1 MRFGYDLFLY
11 VWPSGPV
18 LHLWFDWLSHPTWN
32 AWESA
37 DFVEE
42 DLRAQLREMEAGASK
57 KDKVVHEKSS
67 ENGWFWDTPNFRK
80 PPYDMSFKQQPQHVP
95 TTCPRKTAK
104 IAWLQVLVSDIFLN
118 LGLSESRVSP
128 TLMFNHNF
136 SQFFVKR
143 GHLGRY
149 SRLHFQTH
157 SNHTYHRLL
166 VG

>member
-57 KDKVVHEKSS
+57 KDKVEAPNGILGFLKWGYPKMDGLYMKNRLKMDDFGIPPISGNLHMICLSS
-67 ENGWFWDTPNFRK
+67 SNLSM
-80 PPYDMSFKQQPQHVP
+80 YQQHVQERQRRLRDSKFW
-95 TTCPRKTAK
+95 C
-104 IAWLQVLVSDIFLN
+104 LIF
-118 LGLSESRVSP
+118 
-128 TLMFNHNF
+128 F
-136 SQFFVKR
+136 
-143 GHLGRY
+143 
-149 SRLHFQTH
+149 
-157 SNHTYHRLL
+157 
-166 VG
+166 